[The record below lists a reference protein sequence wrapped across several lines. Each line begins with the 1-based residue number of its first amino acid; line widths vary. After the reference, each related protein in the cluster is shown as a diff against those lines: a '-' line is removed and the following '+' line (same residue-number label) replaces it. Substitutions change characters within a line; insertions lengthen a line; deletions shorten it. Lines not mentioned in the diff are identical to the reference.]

1 MGNISKGQF
10 FPKYDPMIT
19 DRKWVTQKALDQLN
33 IVNIGREEAQNDG
46 IWEREV
52 EKKMLDNK
60 NHQNWHLVEQ

>member
-19 DRKWVTQKALDQLN
+19 DRKWVTKKALDQLN

>member
-19 DRKWVTQKALDQLN
+19 DRKWVTKKALDQLN

-60 NHQNWHLVEQ
+60 NHQNLHLVEQ